1 MFSAEHQIGSNN
13 GDEKPVGNWDVSFTE
28 SKSGRYVPNAVFV
41 DMDPE
46 TIDQLRTEPRKDLYN
61 HQFLISGKEGTG
73 RKSFFKGRTQ
83 TDVIDRTRLFI
94 LILPRIRDGL
104 KLLTDKLTL

>member
-1 MFSAEHQIGSNN
+1 
-13 GDEKPVGNWDVSFTE
+13 
-28 SKSGRYVPNAVFV
+28 
-41 DMDPE
+41 MDPE

-61 HQFLISGKEGTG
+61 HQYLISGKEGTG